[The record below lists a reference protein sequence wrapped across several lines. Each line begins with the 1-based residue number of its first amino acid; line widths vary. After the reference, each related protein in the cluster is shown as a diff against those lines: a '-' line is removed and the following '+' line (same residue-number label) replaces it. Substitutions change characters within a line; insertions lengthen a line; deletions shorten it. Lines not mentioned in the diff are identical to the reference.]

1 MVSSTSL
8 GFSIEFFLPKKKKTH
23 GEGIMPPFASQV
35 TAAGPP
41 SSAMEGS
48 TKPTRDGSPAI
59 GHPQLGGKK

>member
-1 MVSSTSL
+1 
-8 GFSIEFFLPKKKKTH
+8 
-23 GEGIMPPFASQV
+23 MPPFASQV

-59 GHPQLGGKK
+59 GRPQLGGKKYTPEVQPEPLKTLQATYDHHDY